1 MSLDSTTSDPVDSA
15 EAKEA
20 TTTEE
25 TADTSAQTEDN
36 QTEAVQQDE
45 DTSQT
50 SDTVEDEPG
59 EEAEEAIPDNSDEAE
74 IKEWA
79 AKKNLPL
86 DDPIKIA
93 KMYRESEKQ
102 LGKKGQQEGQLKSA
116 VTTANAEAGTDDVQ
130 ALRNEL
136 TALSFKID
144 HPEAG
149 PLEGEMVSILEEKPW
164 LANDLDAVL
173 DMAKGRSVSKS
184 EELLAARQAGKKEAL
199 AQAEQA
205 GRAAPPAASASD
217 SSKSGSSRITPDN
230 VDDVIG
236 KHMGDAKWYEAH
248 KAEIDIALAG

>member
-1 MSLDSTTSDPVDSA
+1 MSLDTTTSDPVEPA
-15 EAKEA
+15 EAQA
-20 TTTEE
+20 TTTGEI
-25 TADTSAQTEDN
+25 ADTSQEDN
-36 QTEAVQQDE
+36 QTEAVNKDE

-50 SDTVEDEPG
+50 SDTAETTPG
-59 EEAEEAIPDNSDEAE
+59 EEAEEATPDNVEETE

-102 LGKKGQQEGQLKSA
+102 LGKKGQQEGQLKAA

-130 ALRNEL
+130 SLRNEL

-173 DMAKGRSVSKS
+173 DIAKGRSVSKS

-205 GRAAPPAASASD
+205 GRAAPPATSASD
-217 SSKSGSSRITPDN
+217 SSKSGSNRITPDN
-230 VDDVIG
+230 VDEQIG
-236 KHMGDAKWYEAH
+236 RHMGDAKWYQAH
-248 KAEIDIALAG
+248 KAEIDAALAG